1 MKQINVKINNM
12 TTTVITLK
20 AEHYDEQDNNYYIM
34 NEVET
39 KELIE
44 TKRDDLNGYQNTV
57 TRSI

>member
-1 MKQINVKINNM
+1 MKQINVKINNI

-44 TKRDDLNGYQNTV
+44 TKRDDLNGY
-57 TRSI
+57 